1 MIVCQSVRKFFWV
14 GEVYVKRHYFMRFI
28 DEMQN
33 RNNLEVILYCAK
45 TCILGRK
52 LMIMKEK
59 LILSFKK

>member
-1 MIVCQSVRKFFWV
+1 
-14 GEVYVKRHYFMRFI
+14 MRFI

-33 RNNLEVILYCAK
+33 WNNSEVILYCAK

-59 LILSFKK
+59 LILFFKK